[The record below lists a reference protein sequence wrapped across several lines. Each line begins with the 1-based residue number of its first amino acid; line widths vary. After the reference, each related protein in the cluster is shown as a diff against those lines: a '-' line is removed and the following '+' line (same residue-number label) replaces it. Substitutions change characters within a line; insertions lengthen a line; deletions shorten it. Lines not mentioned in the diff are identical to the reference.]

1 MRKEI
6 LLFFLLQGGVF
17 ANEMGCNALEKE
29 HPVGCSVD
37 ESAILFNSAQE
48 EDTQFMKISP
58 TLTSVE
64 LSYHDENISIERLSI
79 NSLKSCPPFCIQ
91 PITIKGVK
99 TVGELETLT
108 FIKNFKKNKTQLL
121 IDARSNR
128 DFKENTIAGAINLP
142 LMMLEDESA
151 YQEEVLKLLGAK
163 KRSYKKIENP
173 WYFKNAFLLLIFG
186 ESATTNEASIMI
198 KKLLKLGYPS
208 SKILYYR
215 GGIVSWKAM
224 GLTLY

>member
-6 LLFFLLQGGVF
+6 LLSLLLQGGVF

-29 HPVGCSVD
+29 HLMGCSVD
-37 ESAILFNSAQE
+37 ESTILFKGGQE

-64 LSYHDENISIERLSI
+64 LSYHDENISIERFAK
-79 NSLKSCPPFCIQ
+79 NNLKSCPPFCIQ
-91 PITIKGVK
+91 PIIIKGVE

-108 FIKNFKKNKTQLL
+108 FIENLKKNKTQLL

-128 DFKENTIAGAINLP
+128 AFKENTIAGAINLP
-142 LMMLEDESA
+142 LMMLADGSA
-151 YQEEVLKLLGAK
+151 YQGVVLKLLGAK
-163 KRSYKKIENP
+163 KRSHKKIENQ
-173 WYFKNAFLLLIFG
+173 WFFKNAFSLLIFG
-186 ESATTNEASIMI
+186 ESATTNEASSMI
-198 KKLLKLGYPS
+198 KKLLKLGYPA

-215 GGIVSWKAM
+215 GGIASWKAM

>member
-1 MRKEI
+1 MRKKV
-6 LLFFLLQGGVF
+6 LLSFLLQGGLF
-17 ANEMGCNALEKE
+17 ANEMGCNAFEKE
-29 HPVGCSVD
+29 HPIGCSVD
-37 ESAILFNSAQE
+37 ESAILFKTHK
-48 EDTQFMKISP
+48 EDTQFIKISP

-163 KRSYKKIENP
+163 KRTHKKIANQ
-173 WYFKNAFLLLIFG
+173 WFFKNAFSLLIFG
-186 ESATTNEASIMI
+186 ESATTNEASTMI
-198 KKLLKLGYPS
+198 QKLLKLGYPA

-215 GGIVSWKAM
+215 GGITSWKAM